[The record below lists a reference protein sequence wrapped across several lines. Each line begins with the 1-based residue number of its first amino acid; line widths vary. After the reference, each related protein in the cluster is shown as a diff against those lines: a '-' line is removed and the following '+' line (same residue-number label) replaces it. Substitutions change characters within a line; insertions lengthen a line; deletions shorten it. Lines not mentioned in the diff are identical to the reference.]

1 MLRASD
7 AAWGQP
13 ERMLE
18 AMRAGVADLER
29 VVSEQSPSS
38 PVWIAALY
46 KLRQSLGRISQLFDV
61 DRAIVSTR
69 VREFGSELA
78 QRLFEYYRD
87 SMHADS
93 YFVRGVVIVTDRD
106 GLWDTRF
113 RDREFPLGVEQP
125 GAELLLN
132 IPSAFQLFVSNHE
145 WQAAHEIV
153 ILRKE
158 AFTTPGLKG
167 WRAVTLANVTPSEA
181 EMRFDEAADA
191 FNVDAMPAS
200 PEEMAQ
206 RGGHWSGANQ
216 QLWAKYC
223 RARA

>member
-1 MLRASD
+1 MSAARELFLEVPLVQVAASDDAYDKLSRAAELWRKDGQHFSAGVSMLRASD

-69 VREFGSELA
+69 VRELGSELA

-93 YFVRGVVIVTDRD
+93 Y
-106 GLWDTRF
+106 
-113 RDREFPLGVEQP
+113 
-125 GAELLLN
+125 
-132 IPSAFQLFVSNHE
+132 
-145 WQAAHEIV
+145 
-153 ILRKE
+153 
-158 AFTTPGLKG
+158 
-167 WRAVTLANVTPSEA
+167 
-181 EMRFDEAADA
+181 
-191 FNVDAMPAS
+191 
-200 PEEMAQ
+200 
-206 RGGHWSGANQ
+206 
-216 QLWAKYC
+216 
-223 RARA
+223 